1 MNYKHNS
8 NGAAID
14 WTKFNDGDE
23 FKKFTAESSTVT
35 LHGLYMKNGTILI
48 LEEIIHD
55 DNINK
60 TVGIFSDR
68 NLKG

>member
-23 FKKFTAESSTVT
+23 FKKFTAESITVT
-35 LHGLYMKNGTILI
+35 IHGLYMENGTILI

-55 DNINK
+55 AKKDK
-60 TVGIFSDR
+60 LVGVP
-68 NLKG
+68 